1 MDIKFK
7 ELKSFFPIWW
17 WFQTEIQHFRRVRFM
32 YCIRVFTI
40 LDSPLYWWCASCLL
54 SSNGFLLLDFQ
65 FPAKS
70 WLMNQFWMQRFEIE
84 REGVEGNTRPGRETS
99 FSHYPQSVMW
109 PSIFWPPC
117 SKESLEFHE
126 LRAVCLFVRRTGL
139 TVPLEQKARV
149 LLLVTMEILFGL
161 EMELVWSSRCRS
173 VTQSVSGGSTEYSTI
188 VPSQKIWLTSEKF
201 IPATTVTKM
210 VIIR

>member
-1 MDIKFK
+1 MVSNWNPTLQKSAFHVLHLCFHHLRFSSLLVMCFMFAFK
-7 ELKSFFPIWW
+7 QQLAF
-17 WFQTEIQHFRRVRFM
+17 VRLPVSSKVVTDESVLNAK
-32 YCIRVFTI
+32 IR
-40 LDSPLYWWCASCLL
+40 D
-54 SSNGFLLLDFQ
+54 
-65 FPAKS
+65 
-70 WLMNQFWMQRFEIE
+70 RE

-99 FSHYPQSVMW
+99 FSHYPQSVTR

-149 LLLVTMEILFGL
+149 LLVLQSPWRFCLASR
-161 EMELVWSSRCRS
+161 WSWYDRLATDLSLS
-173 VTQSVSGGSTEYSTI
+173 LSAGGSTEYSTI